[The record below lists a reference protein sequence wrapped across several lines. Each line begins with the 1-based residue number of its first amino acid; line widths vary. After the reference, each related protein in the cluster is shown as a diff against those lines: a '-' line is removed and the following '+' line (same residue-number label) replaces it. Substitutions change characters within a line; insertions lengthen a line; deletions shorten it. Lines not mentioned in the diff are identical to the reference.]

1 MDWLRILEPQLTNR
15 GLSKGDALEPENHLN
30 QALIEEV
37 LPLVGS
43 IAVGALEVDNSAHHV
58 TGGGGDSLGD
68 ISVAAGQEEEEQD
81 GEGPKHAG
89 AAVGLEKRRCHLLWV
104 RLCHVVC
111 TVRSHVLVSTDD
123 P

>member
-15 GLSKGDALEPENHLN
+15 GLSKGDALEPEDNLN
-30 QALIEEV
+30 QANKRRT

-43 IAVGALEVDNSAHHV
+43 IAVGALEVDNSAYHV

-68 ISVAAGQEEEEQD
+68 ISVAARQEEGEQD

-89 AAVGLEKRRCHLLWV
+89 AAVGLEMRRCHLF
-104 RLCHVVC
+104 
-111 TVRSHVLVSTDD
+111 
-123 P
+123 

>member
-1 MDWLRILEPQLTNR
+1 MDWLGILEPQLSNWR
-15 GLSKGDALEPENHLN
+15 LSKGDSLEPEDHLN

-43 IAVGALEVDNSAHHV
+43 IAVGALEVDNSAYHV

-68 ISVAAGQEEEEQD
+68 ISVAARQEEEEQD

-89 AAVGLEKRRCHLLWV
+89 AAVGLEMRRCHLFWV
-104 RLCHVVC
+104 HLCHVLC
-111 TVRSHVLVSTDD
+111 TVRSHVSVSTHD